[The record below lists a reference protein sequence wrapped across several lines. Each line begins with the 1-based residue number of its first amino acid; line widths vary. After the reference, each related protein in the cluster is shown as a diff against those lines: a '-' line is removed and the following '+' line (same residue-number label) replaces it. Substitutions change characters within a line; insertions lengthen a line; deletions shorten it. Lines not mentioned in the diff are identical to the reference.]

1 MNLKFYFE
9 KLKSSDTFKKFTKEN
24 PTAYFCSGF
33 FTIDK
38 EGSDNQRH
46 LDFYIPETKKMF
58 NFMLNNGVE
67 ISHVE
72 IPNEQIPNKLN
83 FNIDFSFEEIE
94 NMIAKEM
101 EKQGIK
107 NKLQK
112 IIASLQDINNK
123 PALICTVF
131 VSMLGLLKV
140 EIDIKTMKIMVFEKK
155 SFFDLMKIVKK

>member
-9 KLKSSDTFKKFTKEN
+9 KLKSSDAFKKFTKEN

-46 LDFYIPETKKMF
+46 LDFYIPESKKMF
-58 NFMLNNGVE
+58 NFVLNNGVQ
-67 ISHVE
+67 ISQVE
-72 IPNEQIPNKLN
+72 IQNEQIPNKLN

-94 NMIAKEM
+94 KMIRDEM

-112 IIASLQDINNK
+112 IIISLQNIENRPK
-123 PALICTVF
+123 LICTVF

-155 SFFDLMKIVKK
+155 SFFDLMKIIKK